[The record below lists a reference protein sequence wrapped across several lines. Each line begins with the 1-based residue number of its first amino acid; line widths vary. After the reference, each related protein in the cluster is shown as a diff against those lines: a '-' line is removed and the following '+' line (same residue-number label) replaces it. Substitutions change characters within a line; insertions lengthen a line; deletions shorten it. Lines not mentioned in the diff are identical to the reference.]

1 MFRYLFS
8 NKIFVSIFFCI
19 LICRCAFA
27 ENNLVIELGGESSG
41 KIEITLLPDLAP
53 LHVERIK
60 TLVNLGAYDGVVFH
74 RVIEG
79 FMAQTGDV
87 KFGKMQAFNPELVG
101 RGGSSLPDL
110 PAEFSDTAFIKG
122 TVGMARSSNPD
133 SANSQFFIM
142 FQPAPHLDNN
152 YTVFGTVSSGM
163 DVLSKI
169 KKGDLKRNGAVDNPD
184 FMKKVYLEKLD

>member
-1 MFRYLFS
+1 MFRYFFLK
-8 NKIFVSIFFCI
+8 KILITIFFCI
-19 LICRCAFA
+19 CIFRCAIA
-27 ENNLVIELGGESSG
+27 ENILVIEVAGEANG
-41 KIEITLLPDLAP
+41 KIEITLMPDLAP

-60 TLVNLGAYDGVVFH
+60 TLVNSGAYDGVVFH

-87 KFGKMQAFNPELVG
+87 QFGKTQAFNPELVG

-110 PAEFSDTAFIKG
+110 PSEFSDMAFVEG
-122 TVGMARSSNPD
+122 TVGMARSNNPD

-142 FQPAPHLDNN
+142 FRPAPHLNNN
-152 YTVFGTVSSGM
+152 YTVFGMVSSGM
-163 DVLSKI
+163 EVVSKI

-184 FMKKVYLEKLD
+184 YMKKVYLDK

>member
-1 MFRYLFS
+1 MALKKKKVTKRGAKK
-8 NKIFVSIFFCI
+8 NI
-19 LICRCAFA
+19 
-27 ENNLVIELGGESSG
+27 VIETNKGQVTVELLSS
-41 KIEITLLPDLAP
+41 LAP
-53 LHVERIK
+53 NHCKRILQLSK
-60 TLVNLGAYDGVVFH
+60 DKFFDDVVFH
-74 RVIEG
+74 RVIDG

-87 KFGKMQAFNPELVG
+87 QFGKTQAFNPELVG

-110 PAEFSDTAFIKG
+110 PSEFSDMAFVEG
-122 TVGMARSSNPD
+122 TVGMARSNNPD

-169 KKGDLKRNGAVDNPD
+169 KKGDLKGNGAVDNPD
-184 FMKKVYLEKLD
+184 FMKKVYLDK

>member
-1 MFRYLFS
+1 MFRHFFS
-8 NKIFVSIFFCI
+8 KKFLVNIFFCI
-19 LICRCAFA
+19 LICKCAFA
-27 ENNLVIELGGESSG
+27 ENNLVIEVGGEASG

-87 KFGKMQAFNPELVG
+87 KFGKLQAFNPELVG

-110 PAEFSDTAFIKG
+110 QSEFSDIAFVTG
-122 TVGMARSSNPD
+122 TVGMARSNNPN

-142 FQPAPHLDNN
+142 FQRAPHLDNN
-152 YTVFGTVSSGM
+152 YTVFGKVSSGM

-184 FMKKVYLEKLD
+184 FMKKVYLDK

>member
-1 MFRYLFS
+1 MFRHLFS
-8 NKIFVSIFFCI
+8 KKILVNIFFCI
-19 LICRCAFA
+19 LVSKCVFA
-27 ENNLVIELGGESSG
+27 ENNLVIEVGGEASG

-60 TLVNLGAYDGVVFH
+60 TLANLGAYDGVVFH

-110 PAEFSDTAFIKG
+110 QSEFSDIAFVTG
-122 TVGMARSSNPD
+122 TVGMARSNNPD

-142 FQPAPHLDNN
+142 FQPAPHLDKN
-152 YTVFGTVSSGM
+152 YTVFGKVSSGM

-184 FMKKVYLEKLD
+184 FMKKVYLDK

>member
-1 MFRYLFS
+1 MFRHFFS
-8 NKIFVSIFFCI
+8 RKILVNIFFCI
-19 LICRCAFA
+19 LICKCAFA
-27 ENNLVIELGGESSG
+27 ENNLVIEVGGEASG

-87 KFGKMQAFNPELVG
+87 KFGKLQAFNPELVG

-110 PAEFSDTAFIKG
+110 QSEFSDIAFVTG
-122 TVGMARSSNPD
+122 TVGMARSNNPD

-152 YTVFGTVSSGM
+152 YTVFGKVSSGM

-184 FMKKVYLEKLD
+184 FMKKVYLDK

>member
-8 NKIFVSIFFCI
+8 KKILVNIFFCI
-19 LICRCAFA
+19 FIFRCAFA
-27 ENNLVIELGGESSG
+27 ENNLVIEVGGEASG

-87 KFGKMQAFNPELVG
+87 QFGKTQAFNPELVG

-110 PAEFSDTAFIKG
+110 PSEFSDMAFVEG
-122 TVGMARSSNPD
+122 TVGMARSNNPD

-142 FQPAPHLDNN
+142 FQPAPHLNNN
-152 YTVFGTVSSGM
+152 YTVFGMVSSGM
-163 DVLSKI
+163 EVLSKI

-184 FMKKVYLEKLD
+184 FMKKVYLEK